1 MKEILNLADEKMNK
15 SAQRLSQEYTTI
27 RAGRANPAILNKVLV
42 DYYGTPT
49 PIQQMAAVSVIEA
62 RTIAISPWDVS
73 TLNDIEKAIQQSDIG
88 INPTNDGKVIRIT
101 FPQLTQE
108 RRQEIVKDVHKMRED
123 AKVALRNIRREAM
136 EKLKQLKKDSG
147 YSEDQIK
154 DGEDSLQKTTDKYS
168 KEIDAIAADKE
179 KEVTEI

>member
-1 MKEILNLADEKMNK
+1 MKDILNLAEEKMNK
-15 SAQRLSQEYTTI
+15 SVQRLSQEYTTI
-27 RAGRANPAILNKVLV
+27 RAGRANPAILNKILV

-49 PIQQMAAVSVIEA
+49 PIQQMAAISVIEA
-62 RTIAISPWDVS
+62 RTLTISPWDAS

-154 DGEDSLQKTTDKYS
+154 DAEDSLQKTTDKYG
-168 KEIDAIAADKE
+168 KEIDAVAADKE